1 MVNSPPEEIVLS
13 STCRDSAALTIVHSD
28 ATKEIIMMG
37 HVKRVNRKFR
47 ELEALDI
54 VDDGNE
60 GHAHFK
66 ILPTVAEI
74 KIIDPQH
81 VGELTVDRGVGQ
93 QNSLGSVTT
102 TVSIVPSEILSK
114 PDLTE

>member
-1 MVNSPPEEIVLS
+1 MTPVGAWLVVNSPPEEIVLS

-60 GHAHFK
+60 GHAHF
-66 ILPTVAEI
+66 
-74 KIIDPQH
+74 
-81 VGELTVDRGVGQ
+81 
-93 QNSLGSVTT
+93 
-102 TVSIVPSEILSK
+102 
-114 PDLTE
+114 